1 MNRYLIR
8 TDREE
13 NKTQI
18 LKLGNP
24 VERIGLIYTDFILRP
39 GTRDITKEEIVDPE
53 TSKSIGQVRLYRKDD
68 LIVVRFGG
76 KDVVV
81 IDREGTYTENGE
93 KIPFRRYDVKDL
105 TSERY
110 SKLIEMGLDH
120 AYSLGDKSQLSHIFC
135 FGKDNS
141 LASVVFGRSGSEG
154 TEVALKGLG
163 LSLSKRI

>member
-93 KIPFRRYDVKDL
+93 KIPLDKDL
-105 TSERY
+105 WDV
-110 SKLIEMGLDH
+110 I
-120 AYSLGDKSQLSHIFC
+120 KSQQNIRAYCS
-135 FGKDNS
+135 NS
-141 LASVVFGRSGSEG
+141 SCSEIRG
-154 TEVALKGLG
+154 PCVL
-163 LSLSKRI
+163 R